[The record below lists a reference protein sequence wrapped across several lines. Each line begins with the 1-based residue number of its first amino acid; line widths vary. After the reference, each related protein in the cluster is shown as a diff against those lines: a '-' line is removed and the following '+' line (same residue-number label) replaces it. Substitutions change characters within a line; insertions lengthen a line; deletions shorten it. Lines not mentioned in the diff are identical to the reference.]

1 MASRGAPIG
10 NTRAAKGKTWADAI
24 RKALLQY
31 ADDTVERKEA
41 LHHIALKIVEKALA
55 GDTAAVREIGDR
67 LDGKPAQTIM
77 GDSDQPLVINIIK
90 HADD

>member
-1 MASRGAPIG
+1 MGAPAG
-10 NTRAAKGKTWADAI
+10 NKNGAKGKTWADAI

-41 LHHIALKIVEKALA
+41 LHHIALKVVEKALS

-67 LDGKPAQTIM
+67 LDGKAAQTIM
-77 GDSDQPLVINIIK
+77 GDSDQPLNIIIVK

>member
-1 MASRGAPIG
+1 MAGPLG
-10 NTRAAKGKTWADAI
+10 NKNAVKGKTWADAI
-24 RKALLQY
+24 RKALIQY

-41 LHHIALKIVEKALA
+41 LHKIALKIVEKALA
-55 GDTAAVREIGDR
+55 GDATAMKEIGDR

-77 GDSDQPLVINIIK
+77 GDDDSPLHITIVK